1 MMSERF
7 TAWTL
12 SLAQRD
18 GVLAMLFVLA
28 ACLVF
33 AFAVVY
39 AQLDGPWRKRL
50 PEAVMMFALVIFY
63 GTLFTLVVTR

>member
-18 GVLAMLFVLA
+18 GILAMLFVFA

-33 AFAVVY
+33 AFALVY
-39 AQLDGPWRKRL
+39 SQLDDKSRALFTMGSMATAFVVFYGAL
-50 PEAVMMFALVIFY
+50 IALV
-63 GTLFTLVVTR
+63 TR

>member
-18 GVLAMLFVLA
+18 GVLGMLFVLA

-33 AFAVVY
+33 ASVVI
-39 AQLDGPWRKRL
+39 AGQLDNKGRARFNVAFP
-50 PEAVMMFALVIFY
+50 LVWFIVFY
-63 GTLFTLVVTR
+63 GALIVLVAK